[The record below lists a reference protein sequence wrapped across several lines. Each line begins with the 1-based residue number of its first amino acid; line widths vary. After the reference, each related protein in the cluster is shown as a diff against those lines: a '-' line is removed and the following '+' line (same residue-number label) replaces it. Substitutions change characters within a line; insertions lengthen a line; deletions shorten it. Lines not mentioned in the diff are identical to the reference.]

1 MPDTPIL
8 VAGVPLV
15 FDESAALTSFTYDYF
30 IDFLL
35 PVATLCF
42 TLLSIMVELQQ
53 LINLCLDFDEDE
65 LQQQSTDTHADK
77 KEKPGSNKVQQSNNS
92 NSQPSD
98 VAEQTE
104 LNLRW
109 SDNTDDTNLEYIVG
123 LLWPFVWDNLKYIC
137 SLERILF
144 MFFFGK
150 LFRLR
155 EKGKVGIWLLCVTIP
170 FYIQATLL
178 CLYLGKSK
186 EYGQR

>member
-15 FDESAALTSFTYDYF
+15 FDESAPFSSFTYDYF
-30 IDFLL
+30 VEFLL

-53 LINLCLDFDEDE
+53 VINLCLDFDEDE
-65 LQQQSTDTHADK
+65 LQQQSADTHADK
-77 KEKPGSNKVQQSNNS
+77 KEKPGSTKAQQNNS
-92 NSQPSD
+92 NNGQPAE
-98 VAEQTE
+98 VADQTE
-104 LNLRW
+104 LNLGW
-109 SDNTDDTNLEYIVG
+109 SDNTDDTFFESIVG
-123 LLWPFVWDNLKYIC
+123 LLWTFFWDNLKYIC

-144 MFFFGK
+144 IIFFGK

-155 EKGKVGIWLLCVTIP
+155 EKGKVGVWLLCVTIP

-178 CLYLGKSK
+178 YFYLGKSL
-186 EYGQR
+186 EYG